1 MSLIVD
7 MAGVGVVC
15 KVGVVGV
22 MGDVGVVGVV
32 GWTAKLRKLLQALEA
47 AAETAA
53 GCREAAAAEER
64 QQQSR
69 LDGFAESTKNILT
82 SVTYWRQDRRR

>member
-1 MSLIVD
+1 MDAYRYTLYLLQEPVSFTLHCSTAFWLMSLIVD
-7 MAGVGVVC
+7 MVGVGVVC

-53 GCREAAAAEER
+53 GCREAAAAA
-64 QQQSR
+64 
-69 LDGFAESTKNILT
+69 D
-82 SVTYWRQDRRR
+82 